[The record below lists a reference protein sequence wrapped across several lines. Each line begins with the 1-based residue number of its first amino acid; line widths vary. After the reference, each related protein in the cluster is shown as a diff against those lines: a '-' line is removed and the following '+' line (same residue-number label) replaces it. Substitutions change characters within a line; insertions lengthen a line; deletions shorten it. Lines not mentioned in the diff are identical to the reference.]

1 MKPTVKNWH
10 LIVMTGVDADAI
22 PSNLNHVFSFLRSS
36 VFLIFINIFFIQNT
50 NKFYKVSTDV
60 VPMSDV
66 HEHLYRPLKQHQPNN
81 SYHHKNNS
89 QNTDAN
95 EDDIAQVMRLNFGVP
110 RAALTVFVSLPSLL
124 LQTAL
129 LRRNDGHRRDL
140 PQGVTLHLV
149 LLHVLLLP
157 VREIN
162 VELVYQHSDVLM
174 FLQGDVRSQGLQLS

>member
-1 MKPTVKNWH
+1 M
-10 LIVMTGVDADAI
+10 
-22 PSNLNHVFSFLRSS
+22 SN
-36 VFLIFINIFFIQNT
+36 
-50 NKFYKVSTDV
+50 
-60 VPMSDV
+60 V

-81 SYHHKNNS
+81 SYHHKNNG

-95 EDDIAQVMRLNFGVP
+95 EDDIAQVMRLNLGVP
-110 RAALTVFVSLPSLL
+110 RAALTVFVTLLSLL
-124 LQTAL
+124 LQTPL

-174 FLQGDVRSQGLQLS
+174 FLQGDVRSQGLKLSYHPRFSHLFIHNILFIFHPELQSNSLARLITPKTL